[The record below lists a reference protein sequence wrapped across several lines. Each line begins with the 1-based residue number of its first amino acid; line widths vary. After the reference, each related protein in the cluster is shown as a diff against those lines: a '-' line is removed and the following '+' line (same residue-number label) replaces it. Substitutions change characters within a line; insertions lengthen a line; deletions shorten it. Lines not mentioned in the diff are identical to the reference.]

1 MKKLTSLLPLELQN
15 LNKELGEVST
25 ILSDKT
31 GTLTPN
37 EIEFFKCSIVGVS
50 YGTGIT
56 KVQKVVPESVGK
68 KPSLK
73 KRKNLFFNSSKKD
86 ST

>member
-1 MKKLTSLLPLELQN
+1 MKNWVRLAPSFRT
-15 LNKELGEVST
+15 
-25 ILSDKT
+25 KT

-37 EIEFFKCSIVGVS
+37 EIEFFKCSIAGVS

-56 KVQKVVPESVGK
+56 KVQKVVPESARK

-73 KRKNLFFNSSKKD
+73 KEEIFSSTLQKRIQLEG
-86 ST
+86 S